1 MLSNSSFPHIA
12 PEMPAGNYHN
22 CHYKKIILLHDS
34 LLNGSFHTE
43 LVLHVLV
50 QIFHHSIQILQI
62 GLVVILQSVTGML
75 CYEIPVIYAVL
86 FQCGD
91 QRLGCGKGLHLVVC
105 AVAEDRGHRILR
117 DPAVSRDR
125 LDRFQIG
132 TGCDILR
139 GSVPDRTLR

>member
-1 MLSNSSFPHIA
+1 MIFFSFSYNVIQQQLSAYCARNAS
-12 PEMPAGNYHN
+12 GNYHN

-75 CYEIPVIYAVL
+75 RYEMPVIYAVL

-91 QRLGCGKGLHLVVC
+91 QRLGCGKGCILSC
-105 AVAEDRGHRILR
+105 A
-117 DPAVSRDR
+117 P
-125 LDRFQIG
+125 
-132 TGCDILR
+132 
-139 GSVPDRTLR
+139 